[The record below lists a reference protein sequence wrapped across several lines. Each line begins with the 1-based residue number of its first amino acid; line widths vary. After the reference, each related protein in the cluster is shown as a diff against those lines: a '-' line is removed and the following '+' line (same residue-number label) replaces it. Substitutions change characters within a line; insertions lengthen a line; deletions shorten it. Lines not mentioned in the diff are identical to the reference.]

1 MIIKKVL
8 FLFAFILL
16 FSCESSDNYSRCDI
30 INNET
35 IILANPQFID
45 LQVPGGWAYSNGGPK
60 GLVIY
65 NYLSSY
71 KAFSRECPTGKNCAD
86 KMSIVNNIKLVCP
99 CDDSEYSI
107 LDGSPQ
113 SPGITESVCEFR
125 VNPLGNTI
133 LNITNF

>member
-1 MIIKKVL
+1 MKIKETL
-8 FLFAFILL
+8 FLFAFILI
-16 FSCESSDNYSRCDI
+16 FACESSDDYSRCDI

-35 IILANPQFID
+35 INLANPQFID

-65 NYLSSY
+65 NFNNSY
-71 KAFSRECPTGKNCAD
+71 KAFSRECPTDKTCSG
-86 KMSIVNNIKLVCP
+86 KMSIINDFKLVCP

-107 LDGSPQ
+107 LDGSRQ
-113 SPGITESVCEFR
+113 TPGITESVCEFR
-125 VNPLGNTI
+125 ITPLGNTI